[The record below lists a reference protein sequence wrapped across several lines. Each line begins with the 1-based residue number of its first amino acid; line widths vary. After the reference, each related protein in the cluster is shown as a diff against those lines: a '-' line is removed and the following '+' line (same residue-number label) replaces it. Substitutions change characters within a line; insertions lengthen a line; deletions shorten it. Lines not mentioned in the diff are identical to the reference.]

1 MKIKLL
7 TKAVTLVALFSLFF
21 GLVGCGEKTEYSGE
35 IVSVSTSC
43 GHMDF
48 SCSYSFYVVKK
59 GERWL
64 LSADCATDS
73 ESERIQLEDCPI
85 LEEDAKKLLSV
96 LEASG
101 EVSSL
106 KGYREPKLKIFVSDE
121 TTYSSAVGFSNGE
134 TLFAKTK
141 MSDEIVDYF
150 YRLSKKYNKNEKN

>member
-1 MKIKLL
+1 M
-7 TKAVTLVALFSLFF
+7 ALFSLFL
-21 GLVGCGEKTEYSGE
+21 GLVGCGEKAEYSGS

-64 LSADCATDS
+64 LSADCAVGS

-85 LEEDAKKLLSV
+85 FEEDAKKLLSV
-96 LEASG
+96 LEAQG
-101 EVSSL
+101 ELFSL
-106 KGYREPKLKIFVSDE
+106 KSYREPKLKLFVSDE
-121 TTYSSAVGFSNGE
+121 TMYSSAIGFSNGK

-141 MSDEIVDYF
+141 MSDETVDCF